1 MTITL
6 LIGPVDTGCR
16 FPSSAAGDLISPSDF
31 LSKAGR
37 SSTLVPSPSLAGS
50 SLGFG
55 EEKTP
60 AVSLARRGG
69 GLKQGLSLFIH
80 ISLPLRNNCPVLN
93 TALYVLELS
102 TSIEVYEMRFICNNP

>member
-1 MTITL
+1 M

-37 SSTLVPSPSLAGS
+37 SSTLVASPSLAGS
-50 SLGFG
+50 SFGFW
-55 EEKTP
+55 EEE

-69 GLKQGLSLFIH
+69 GLKQGLSLFI
-80 ISLPLRNNCPVLN
+80 SVCL
-93 TALYVLELS
+93 
-102 TSIEVYEMRFICNNP
+102 

>member
-16 FPSSAAGDLISPSDF
+16 FPSSAADDLISPSDF

-37 SSTLVPSPSLAGS
+37 SSTLVVSPSLAGS
-50 SLGFG
+50 SLGFWKG
-55 EEKTP
+55 KAP
-60 AVSLARRGG
+60 AASLARRGG
-69 GLKQGLSLFIH
+69 GLKQGLSL
-80 ISLPLRNNCPVLN
+80 LPVLN